1 MKNILYIILIPF
13 FSLTIISCSS
23 DDKEEFL
30 TTTNTDDETAGFTVS
45 SISGNTTEAGG
56 TVTFTVKLSS
66 HPTANVTIG
75 VSSSNTTEGTVSP
88 SLLTFTSSNW
98 NANQTVT
105 VTGVNDY
112 LDDGNQSYTIVLASA
127 NSSDSGY
134 SGLNPT
140 DVSATNSEL
149 PEVISVSLSSETTTK
164 ILGTTTSTV
173 GLVSVNGLETNATWQ
188 FSMNSGSTWTSN
200 ITGSLYVLDTG
211 AYSAVMSGSGRA
223 KQTDQAGNISGVSTV
238 TSTLSAINCS
248 GISVTL
254 AKIDDDSEVYVNG
267 TVRASKGFSGT
278 SQETSITS
286 HLVTGENKIV
296 FKLTNGGAGWT
307 YTYKI
312 KKDSTYLFDET
323 CGNWNI
329 YGCNSNN
336 STGGLVVEIETTIK
350 CE

>member
-1 MKNILYIILIPF
+1 
-13 FSLTIISCSS
+13 
-23 DDKEEFL
+23 
-30 TTTNTDDETAGFTVS
+30 
-45 SISGNTTEAGG
+45 
-56 TVTFTVKLSS
+56 
-66 HPTANVTIG
+66 
-75 VSSSNTTEGTVSP
+75 
-88 SLLTFTSSNW
+88 
-98 NANQTVT
+98 
-105 VTGVNDY
+105 
-112 LDDGNQSYTIVLASA
+112 
-127 NSSDSGY
+127 
-134 SGLNPT
+134 
-140 DVSATNSEL
+140 
-149 PEVISVSLSSETTTK
+149 
-164 ILGTTTSTV
+164 
-173 GLVSVNGLETNATWQ
+173 
-188 FSMNSGSTWTSN
+188 MNSGSTWTSN

-278 SQETSITS
+278 SQETAITS

-296 FKLTNGGAGWT
+296 FKLTNGGSGWT